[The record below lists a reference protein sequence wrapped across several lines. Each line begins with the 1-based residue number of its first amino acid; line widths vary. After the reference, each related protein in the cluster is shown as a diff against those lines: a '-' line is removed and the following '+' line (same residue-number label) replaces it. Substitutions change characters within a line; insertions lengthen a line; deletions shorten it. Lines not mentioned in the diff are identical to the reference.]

1 MLDCDAAVLR
11 KRTGENWHLA
21 AKKWGALWTFNGTIE
36 QCNVNSNRPKDAES
50 AGQQRQ
56 EPTKARRSAWLV
68 LSVFLGIAVTWWTIH
83 HLDHRNTLSFNQTI
97 QPILSEHCYACHG
110 PDPGARKAGLRLDR
124 AEFAFAAHEKFGPA
138 IVRGNPDKSPLVR
151 RIESNDPKER
161 MPPPEARHTLKPE
174 QIALLRQWV
183 KEGAAYEE
191 HWSFI
196 APKRPTVP
204 PTKDQQWARTPID
217 RFILSRL
224 EKEGLKPS
232 EEADKPAL
240 IRRVSYDLTGLPP
253 TPNEVTAFVAD
264 VSPNA
269 YEKVVDRLLANPR
282 YGEHR
287 AHYWLDVARFGDT
300 HGLHLDNFRSIWPY
314 RDYAIQSYNHNKRF
328 DQFIKEQIAGD
339 MLPEKNLDTLVASAF
354 LRAGISSGE
363 GGTLIEELRVNNK
376 RERAEAFGA
385 AFLGLTTGCA
395 VCHDHKFD
403 PITRRDFYQLT
414 AFFNNLTENPSND
427 DRPDWPPF
435 IRVPKDN
442 NRAEYEQVLAKRSEI
457 ENQIRQRRA
466 HDRELVAAW
475 LKDSKSRSQPL
486 STTGLK
492 VRFRFDEQQGVTFAN
507 SAPGAKLTSATAT
520 ESPVIWGEGIW
531 LWPYMRMDTGTRLD
545 LPDAGD
551 VEWNQPF
558 TVAFWLRP
566 DLRPLDSKD
575 AKQPSGVILAR
586 ADSAQKSRGWQLRI
600 NQRKLAFTLSHE
612 GPNNAASVETKEA
625 VLIEGRWNHIVA
637 SYSGSGKA
645 GGMTLYVDGQPQE
658 LKIVKDKLDGTVR
671 AFVPMTF
678 GRLSPDA
685 EPLRQSAYQDFR
697 FYSRELTAS
706 EAAGAPFEDYVSEIV
721 QKPLSAWSD
730 DEFKVVS
737 DFYFAQRD
745 EVARSL
751 TAQLPALNQ
760 QLDTLS
766 KDGDVTLV
774 SEESPGL
781 AYADMLTRGVYN
793 ARTGRVRPAVP
804 HFLPP
809 LPAGAAAD
817 RLGLAEW
824 TVTPANPL
832 TARVTVNRMWQEIF
846 GTGIVETTEDFGVMG
861 ARPSHPELLDWLA
874 VDFRDSGWDVKRFY
888 KQLVMSATYRQSAR
902 VTPELAEKDP
912 KNRLLARGPRF
923 RMDSEMLR
931 DTALAASG
939 LLVEKLGGP
948 SVKPYQPSGIWDG
961 SHDASN
967 TRKYTQDHGDALY
980 RRSLYTFWKRMATMP
995 DMDTFDSP
1003 MRDAACTRRQ
1013 RTDTPLQALVAMN
1026 EPLRLEASRK
1036 LAERLIHESSDA
1048 RARLDRLGQILL
1060 ARGWNAKE
1068 KTVLESALVK
1078 FAATYS
1084 KDPAA
1089 AAQLLNV
1096 GESKVDMAIPAPEL
1110 AAWMLVSSA
1119 ALNLDAVMNK

>member
-1 MLDCDAAVLR
+1 MEGQRAVDPEALNPKQDGPPRPEGPKGRSRFLWAAV
-11 KRTGENWHLA
+11 A
-21 AKKWGALWTFNGTIE
+21 AIF
-36 QCNVNSNRPKDAES
+36 
-50 AGQQRQ
+50 
-56 EPTKARRSAWLV
+56 
-68 LSVFLGIAVTWWTIH
+68 GIAVIWWAA
-83 HLDHRNTLSFNQTI
+83 DRAVGNSSKLSFNETI
-97 QPILSEHCYACHG
+97 QPILSENCYACHG

-124 AEFAFAAHEKFGPA
+124 AEFAYAKHEKFGPA
-138 IVRGNPDKSPLVR
+138 IIRGNPDKSPLVR
-151 RIESNDPKER
+151 RIESTDPKER

-174 QIALLRQWV
+174 QIALLRRWV

-196 APKRPTVP
+196 APKRPPIPDTR
-204 PTKDQQWARTPID
+204 DRHWAHNPID
-217 RFILSRL
+217 SFILSRL
-224 EKEGLKPS
+224 DKEGLRPS
-232 EEADKPAL
+232 EEADRSAL
-240 IRRVSYDLTGLPP
+240 IRRVTYDLTGLPP
-253 TPNEVTAFVAD
+253 TPEEVEAFVAD
-264 VSPNA
+264 GSANA
-269 YEKVVDRLLANPR
+269 YEKVVDRLLASPR

-287 AHYWLDVARFGDT
+287 AHYWLDVARYGDT
-300 HGLHLDNFRSIWPY
+300 HGLHLDNLRSIWPY
-314 RDYAIQSYNHNKRF
+314 RDYVIKSYNQNKPF
-328 DQFIKEQIAGD
+328 DQFVKEQIAGD
-339 MLPEKNLDTLVASAF
+339 MLPAKNLDTLVASAF

-403 PITRRDFYQLT
+403 PITRKDFYQFT
-414 AFFNNLTENPSND
+414 AFFDNLTENPSND
-427 DRPDWPPF
+427 DREDWPPF
-435 IRVPKDN
+435 IRVPKEN
-442 NRAEYEQVLAKRSEI
+442 NRPAYEQVLARRSAL
-457 ENQIRQRRA
+457 ENQINQRRA
-466 HDRELVAAW
+466 RARELVAAW
-475 LKDSKSRSQPL
+475 LKDSKSRAQPVNAA
-486 STTGLK
+486 GLQ
-492 VRFRFDEQQGVTFAN
+492 VRLRFDEQKDVTFIN
-507 SAPGAKLTSATAT
+507 SAPGATLKSVSAT

-531 LWPYMRMDTGTRLD
+531 LWPYMRMDTTTRLD

-551 VEWNQPF
+551 VEANQKF

-566 DLRPLDSKD
+566 DLRPLESKD
-575 AKQPSGVILAR
+575 ASKPDGVILAR
-586 ADSAQKSRGWQLRI
+586 ADAKQGSRGWQLRI
-600 NQRKLAFTLSHE
+600 HERKLAFTLSHE
-612 GPNNAASVETKEA
+612 GPKNAATVETKEK

-645 GGMTLYVDGQPQE
+645 DGMKLYVDGQPQE
-658 LKIVKDKLDGTVR
+658 LKVVKDKLDGTVR
-671 AFVPMTF
+671 TSVPMTF
-678 GRLSPDA
+678 GRMFPDDD
-685 EPLRQSAYQDFR
+685 PLRQSAFEEFR
-697 FYSRELTAS
+697 FYTRELAAD
-706 EAAGAPFEDYVSEIV
+706 EAARLPFEDYVSEIV
-721 QKPLSAWSD
+721 QKPLATWSD

-745 EVARSL
+745 EPVRSL
-751 TAQLPALNQ
+751 SAQLPGLNQ

-766 KDGDVTLV
+766 KDGDLTLV
-774 SEESPGL
+774 SEEGPGL

-793 ARTGRVRPAVP
+793 ARTERVRPGVP

-809 LPAGAAAD
+809 LPAGASPD

-824 TVTPANPL
+824 TVSPANPL

-861 ARPSHPELLDWLA
+861 ALPSHPELLDWLA

-888 KQLVMSATYRQSAR
+888 RQLVLSATYLQSAR

-939 LLVEKLGGP
+939 LLVEKIGGP
-948 SVKPYQPSGIWDG
+948 SVKPYQPPGIWDG

-967 TRKYTQDHGDALY
+967 TRKYVQDHGDALY
-980 RRSLYTFWKRMATMP
+980 RRSLYTFWKRMATVP

-1036 LAERLIHESSDA
+1036 LAERLIRESPNGDT
-1048 RARLDRLGQILL
+1048 RLDYLGRILL
-1060 ARGWNAKE
+1060 SREWNSKE
-1068 KTVLESALVK
+1068 KTVLEGALSK
-1078 FAATYS
+1078 FRATYS
-1084 KDPAA
+1084 KDPVAA
-1089 AAQLLNV
+1089 AHLLNV
-1096 GESKVDMAIPAPEL
+1096 GESKVDKAIPPPEL

-1119 ALNLDAVMNK
+1119 ALNLDAVVNK

>member
-1 MLDCDAAVLR
+1 MSKEDR
-11 KRTGENWHLA
+11 
-21 AKKWGALWTFNGTIE
+21 
-36 QCNVNSNRPKDAES
+36 
-50 AGQQRQ
+50 
-56 EPTKARRSAWLV
+56 KARFRSFGIVVTV
-68 LSVFLGIAVTWWTIH
+68 LLGIAFAWWIAH
-83 HLDHRNTLSFNQTI
+83 HATNAFSSKRLSFNETI
-97 QPILSEHCYACHG
+97 QPILSENCYACHG

-124 AEFAFAAHEKFGPA
+124 GEFAFAPHEKFGPA
-138 IVRGNPDKSPLVR
+138 ILPGNPDKSPLVR
-151 RIESNDPKER
+151 RIESSNPKER
-161 MPPPEARHTLKPE
+161 MPPPEAHRTLKPE

-196 APKRPTVP
+196 PPRRPAIP
-204 PTKDQQWARTPID
+204 MTKNPEWARTPID
-217 RFILSRL
+217 AFILSRL

-232 EEADKPAL
+232 EEADRPTL
-240 IRRVSYDLTGLPP
+240 IRRVTYDLTGLPP
-253 TPNEVTAFVAD
+253 TPEEVTAFVTD
-264 VSPNA
+264 GSGNA
-269 YEKVVDRLLANPR
+269 YEKVVDRLLSSPR

-287 AHYWLDVARFGDT
+287 AHYWLDVARYGDT

-314 RDYAIQSYNHNKRF
+314 RDYVIKSYNQNKPF
-328 DQFIKEQIAGD
+328 DQFVKEQIAGD
-339 MLPEKNLDTLVASAF
+339 MLPAKTLDTIVASAF

-363 GGTLIEELRVNNK
+363 GGSLIEELRVNNK

-403 PITRRDFYQLT
+403 PITRKDFYRLT

-427 DRPDWPPF
+427 DRQDWPPF
-435 IRVPKDN
+435 IRVPKDD
-442 NRAEYEQVLAKRSEI
+442 NRAAYEQILAKRSALES
-457 ENQIRQRRA
+457 QIHQRRA
-466 HDRELVAAW
+466 QARELVATW
-475 LKDSKSRSQPL
+475 LKDSKSRPL
-486 STTGLK
+486 PVRTDGLQ
-492 VRFRFDEQQGVTFAN
+492 VRLRFDEQQGSTFVN
-507 SAPGAKLTSATAT
+507 SAPAAKPQNVSTT

-531 LWPYMRMDTGTRLD
+531 LWPYMRMDTTTRLD
-545 LPDAGD
+545 LSGAGD
-551 VEWNQPF
+551 VDRNQPF
-558 TVAFWLRP
+558 TIAFWLRP
-566 DLRPLDSKD
+566 DLRPLESKD
-575 AKQPSGVILAR
+575 AKLPNGVIVAR
-586 ADSAQKSRGWQLRI
+586 ANAKEDSRGWQLRI
-600 NQRKLAFTLSHE
+600 NHRKLAFTLTHA
-612 GPNNAASVETKEA
+612 GARNAATVETKEK
-625 VLIEGRWNHIVA
+625 VLIEGRWNHITA
-637 SYSGSGKA
+637 TYSGSGKA
-645 GGMTLYVDGQPQE
+645 EGMKLYVDGQPQE
-658 LKIVKDKLDGTVR
+658 LKVIEDKLDGTVR
-671 AFVPMTF
+671 TSAPMTF
-678 GRLSPDA
+678 GRIYPDVD
-685 EPLRQSAYQDFR
+685 PLRQSAFQDLR
-697 FYSRELTAS
+697 FYLRELAS
-706 EAAGAPFEDYVSEIV
+706 DEAVRVPFEDYVSEIV

-745 EVARSL
+745 ELTRSL
-751 TAQLPALNQ
+751 TAQLPALNSE
-760 QLDTLS
+760 LDKLS
-766 KDGDVTLV
+766 KDGDITLV

-793 ARTGRVRPAVP
+793 ARTERVRPGVP

-809 LPAGAAAD
+809 LPAGASPD

-824 TVTPANPL
+824 TVSPQNPL

-888 KQLVMSATYRQSAR
+888 RQLVLSATYRQSAR
-902 VTPELAEKDP
+902 ATPQLVEKDP

-948 SVKPYQPSGIWDG
+948 SVKPYQPPGIWDG

-967 TRKYTQDHGDALY
+967 TRKYVQDHGDALY

-1013 RTDTPLQALVAMN
+1013 RTNTPLQALVSMN

-1036 LAERLIHESSDA
+1036 LAERVIRQSPSEDA
-1048 RARLDRLGQILL
+1048 RLNYLSRVLL
-1060 ARGWNAKE
+1060 ARDWNSKE
-1068 KTVLESALVK
+1068 RVILESALAK
-1078 FAATYS
+1078 FRVTYS
-1084 KDPAA
+1084 KDPADA
-1089 AAQLLNV
+1089 ARLLSV
-1096 GESKVDMAIPAPEL
+1096 GESKVDKAIPAPEL
-1110 AAWMLVSSA
+1110 AVWMLVSNA
-1119 ALNLDAVMNK
+1119 ALNLDAVVNK

>member
-1 MLDCDAAVLR
+1 MNSN
-11 KRTGENWHLA
+11 GEPERRDRNLNSRRSLA
-21 AKKWGALWTFNGTIE
+21 AAL
-36 QCNVNSNRPKDAES
+36 AL
-50 AGQQRQ
+50 
-56 EPTKARRSAWLV
+56 LV
-68 LSVFLGIAVTWWTIH
+68 LIAAGVAYRALTTTNST
-83 HLDHRNTLSFNQTI
+83 RLSFNQTI
-97 QPILSEHCYACHG
+97 QPILSENCYACHG

-124 AEFAFAAHEKFGPA
+124 AEFAYAAHDKYGPA
-138 IVRGNPDKSPLVR
+138 IVRGKPDRSPLVR
-151 RIESNDPKER
+151 RIESDNPKER
-161 MPPPEARHTLKPE
+161 MPPPEAHRTLKPE

-183 KEGAAYEE
+183 KEGAVYEE

-196 APKRPTVP
+196 APKRPAIPATNDRRWP
-204 PTKDQQWARTPID
+204 HNPID
-217 RFILSRL
+217 SFILSRI
-224 EKEGLKPS
+224 EKEGLRPS
-232 EEADKPAL
+232 EEADRPTL

-253 TPNEVTAFVAD
+253 TPEEVEAFINDA
-264 VSPNA
+264 SPNA
-269 YEKVVDRLLANPR
+269 YEKVVDRLLASPR

-287 AHYWLDVARFGDT
+287 AHYWLDVARYGDT

-314 RDYAIQSYNHNKRF
+314 RDYVIKSYNQNKPF
-328 DQFIKEQIAGD
+328 DQFVKEQIAGD
-339 MLPEKNLDTLVASAF
+339 MMPAKTLDSLVASAF

-363 GGTLIEELRVNNK
+363 GGALIEELRVNNK

-427 DRPDWPPF
+427 DREDWPPF
-435 IRVPKDN
+435 IRVPRQN
-442 NRAEYEQVLAKRSEI
+442 NRAAYEEVLAKRSAL
-457 ENQIRQRRA
+457 ENQIRERRVRA
-466 HDRELVAAW
+466 RELIAAW
-475 LKDSKSRSQPL
+475 LKDSKSKAQAVNS
-486 STTGLK
+486 TGLQ
-492 VRFRFDEQQGVTFAN
+492 VRLRFDEQKDATFAN
-507 SAPGAKLTSATAT
+507 SAPSPMPPTVPAT

-531 LWPYMRMDTGTRLD
+531 LWPYMRMDTTTRID

-551 VEWNQPF
+551 VDTNQPF

-566 DLRPLDSKD
+566 DLRPLESKDSKL
-575 AKQPSGVILAR
+575 PSGVIVAR
-586 ADSAQKSRGWQLRI
+586 ANADQRSRGWQLRI
-600 NQRKLAFTLSHE
+600 NQRKLAFTLAHDTKD
-612 GPNNAASVETKEA
+612 AASVETKED
-625 VLIEGRWNHIVA
+625 VLIEGRWNHVLA

-645 GGMTLYVDGQPQE
+645 AGMKLYVDGQPQE
-658 LKIVKDKLDGTVR
+658 LKIVKDQLDGTIR
-671 AFVPMTF
+671 NSAPMTF
-678 GRLSPDA
+678 GRMSPDTD
-685 EPLRQSAYQDFR
+685 PLRQSAFQDFR
-697 FYSRELTAS
+697 FYARELAPG
-706 EAAGAPFEDYVSEIV
+706 EAARVPVEDYVSEIV

-745 EVARSL
+745 ELTRSWS
-751 TAQLPALNQ
+751 AQLPALNSE
-760 QLDTLS
+760 LDVLS
-766 KDGDVTLV
+766 KDGDISLV

-793 ARTGRVRPAVP
+793 ARTERVRPAVP

-809 LPAGAAAD
+809 LPAGASPD

-824 TVTPANPL
+824 TVSPANPL

-846 GTGIVETTEDFGVMG
+846 GAGIVETTEDFGVMG

-888 KQLVMSATYRQSAR
+888 RQLVLSATYRQSAR
-902 VTPELAEKDP
+902 LTPELAEKDP

-948 SVKPYQPSGIWDG
+948 SVKPYQPPGIWDG

-967 TRKYTQDHGDALY
+967 TRKYVQDHGDALY

-1036 LAERLIHESSDA
+1036 LAERLIHRSSDGD
-1048 RARLDRLGQILL
+1048 ARLAYLGQVLL
-1060 ARGWNAKE
+1060 ARDWNARERASLRTALTKF
-1068 KTVLESALVK
+1068 ES
-1078 FAATYS
+1078 TYS
-1084 KDPAA
+1084 ADPAA

-1096 GESKVDMAIPAPEL
+1096 GESKVDHTIPAPEL
-1110 AAWMLVSSA
+1110 AAWMLISSA
-1119 ALNLDAVMNK
+1119 ALNLDAVVNK